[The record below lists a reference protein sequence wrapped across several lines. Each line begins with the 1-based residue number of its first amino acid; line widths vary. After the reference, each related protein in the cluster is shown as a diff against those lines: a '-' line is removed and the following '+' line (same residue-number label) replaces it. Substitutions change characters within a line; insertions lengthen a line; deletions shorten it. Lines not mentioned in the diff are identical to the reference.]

1 MATSPDVVRRDL
13 RVITDAAQ
21 ADIRAVANATP
32 EDPATLRAALFAATP
47 LIVTEYAEGAAALA
61 LDWFEEL
68 REESGVAT
76 PFRPVPFVTV
86 TDDEIAAIVA
96 QTTKSLYD
104 LQRGIEQEIEETFA
118 EMLAELEDA
127 MVQEVQDGF
136 RDTIVE
142 NSKADPESGGW
153 KRFAQPGACKFC
165 VMLAARGAVY
175 TRETAR
181 FAAHGAVTNGKRTGG
196 DCRCIAGPE
205 FGGQETWAE
214 ATPMQY
220 VASKRQR
227 TEAERKALRAYLN
240 KNFPDAP
247 G

>member
-1 MATSPDVVRRDL
+1 MATSPDAIRRDL
-13 RVITDAAQ
+13 AVITGAAT
-21 ADIRAVANATP
+21 ADLRAVAAAAP

-68 REESGVAT
+68 RLEAGVST
-76 PFRPVPFVTV
+76 PFHPIPFVTV

-96 QTTKSLYD
+96 QTTTSLYD

-118 EMLAELEDA
+118 EMMAELEDA
-127 MVQEVQDGF
+127 MAQEVANGF

-142 NSKADPESGGW
+142 NAKADPESGGW

-165 VMLAARGAVY
+165 LMLAARGAVY
-175 TRETAR
+175 TEATAR
-181 FAAHGAVTNGKRTGG
+181 FAAHGAITNGKRTGG

-205 FGGQETWAE
+205 FGGQETWAT

-220 VASKRQR
+220 VASKRKR

-240 KNFPDAP
+240 ANFPDAP